1 MNTIDASCY
10 EGLAALVMARRI
22 KRYDN
27 RKLYDTETSEYVS
40 LSDIA
45 ALVRQ
50 GNTVEVV
57 DKATGEDITAQTLTQ
72 IILEEGRNGAPVIP
86 PDLLHTLLRRSGE
99 ALDMGLDQIRS
110 TVDGLVERS
119 VGQLKRLVQSPRR
132 RDLDALRRQLR
143 HLEQR
148 LSALLDD
155 LDAPSASD
163 SDAQRHPQEAS
174 GEAPTAEPVQPPSR
188 D

>member
-1 MNTIDASCY
+1 
-10 EGLAALVMARRI
+10 MARRI

-57 DKATGEDITAQTLTQ
+57 DKATGEDITARTLTQ

-174 GEAPTAEPVQPPSR
+174 GETPTAEPVQPPSR

>member
-1 MNTIDASCY
+1 MP
-10 EGLAALVMARRI
+10 RRI

-40 LSDIA
+40 LGDIA
-45 ALVRQ
+45 DLVRQ

-72 IILEEGRNGAPVIP
+72 IILEEGKDGAPVIP
-86 PDLLHTLLRRSGE
+86 SDLLHTLLRRSGE
-99 ALDMGLDQIRS
+99 ALDTGLDQIRS
-110 TVDGLVERS
+110 TIDGLVERS
-119 VGQLKRLVQSPRR
+119 LGQLKQLVRSPRR
-132 RDLDALRRQLR
+132 QELDDLRRQLR
-143 HLEQR
+143 HLEHR

-155 LDAPSASD
+155 LDDPPPSD

-174 GEAPTAEPVQPPSR
+174 GQTPTVEPVPPPSQ

>member
-1 MNTIDASCY
+1 
-10 EGLAALVMARRI
+10 MARRI

-163 SDAQRHPQEAS
+163 SDAQRHSQEAS
-174 GEAPTAEPVQPPSR
+174 GETPTAEPVQPPSR

>member
-1 MNTIDASCY
+1 MHCVTN
-10 EGLAALVMARRI
+10 GLLPLPMARRI

-40 LSDIA
+40 LGDIA
-45 ALVRQ
+45 ELVRQ

-72 IILEEGRNGAPVIP
+72 IILEEGKKGSPVIP
-86 PDLLHTLLRRSGE
+86 SGLLHTLLRRSSK
-99 ALDMGLDQIRS
+99 ALDTGLDQIRS

-119 VGQLKRLVQSPRR
+119 LGQLKQVVQGPRR
-132 RDLDALRRQLR
+132 QELDDLRRQLR
-143 HLEQR
+143 HLERR
-148 LSALLDD
+148 LSVLLDD
-155 LDAPSASD
+155 LDDSPSEASD
-163 SDAQRHPQEAS
+163 GQRHPQGISEQTPAAESHSAS
-174 GEAPTAEPVQPPSR
+174 SQ

>member
-1 MNTIDASCY
+1 
-10 EGLAALVMARRI
+10 MARRI

-27 RKLYDTETSEYVS
+27 RKLYDTETSKYVS

-45 ALVRQ
+45 ELVRQ

-72 IILEEGRNGAPVIP
+72 IILEEGKNGAPVIP
-86 PDLLHTLLRRSGE
+86 SDLLHTLLRRSGE
-99 ALDMGLDQIRS
+99 ALDTGLDQIRS

-119 VGQLKRLVQSPRR
+119 LGQLKRLAQSPRR
-132 RDLDALRRQLR
+132 QELDDLRRQLR
-143 HLEQR
+143 HLEHR

-155 LDAPSASD
+155 LDAPPTEDSAP
-163 SDAQRHPQEAS
+163 QRHPQEAS
-174 GEAPTAEPVQPPSR
+174 GQTPTAKPVQPPSQ

>member
-1 MNTIDASCY
+1 MDASRY
-10 EGLAALVMARRI
+10 ERPVALVMARRI

-99 ALDMGLDQIRS
+99 ALDTGLDQIRS
-110 TVDGLVERS
+110 TVDGLMERS
-119 VGQLKRLVQSPRR
+119 LGQLKRLVQSPRR
-132 RDLDALRRQLR
+132 RELDDLRRQLR

-155 LDAPSASD
+155 LDAPSPSD
-163 SDAQRHPQEAS
+163 SDAHRHPQEAS
-174 GEAPTAEPVQPPSR
+174 GETPTAEPVQPPSR

>member
-1 MNTIDASCY
+1 
-10 EGLAALVMARRI
+10 MARRI

-40 LSDIA
+40 LGDIA
-45 ALVRQ
+45 ELVRQ
-50 GNTVEVV
+50 GKTVEVV

-72 IILEEGRNGAPVIP
+72 IILEEGKSGAPVIP

-99 ALDMGLDQIRS
+99 ALDTGLDQIRS

-119 VGQLKRLVQSPRR
+119 LGQLKRLVQGPRR
-132 RDLDALRRQLR
+132 QELDDLRRQLR
-143 HLEQR
+143 HLEHR
-148 LSALLDD
+148 LSVLLDD
-155 LDAPSASD
+155 LDAPPSD
-163 SDAQRHPQEAS
+163 ASDAQRHPEEAS
-174 GEAPTAEPVQPPSR
+174 GQTPTAESAHPPSQ

>member
-1 MNTIDASCY
+1 
-10 EGLAALVMARRI
+10 MARRI